1 MRLRPVVLASLTVLL
16 CAAGVARVVADGEVD
31 GSTRRAAHAGP
42 ASGSDQAS
50 TSGPGA
56 TAGSGERLIGAAP
69 DHFDGAPA
77 PGTAAACVARPGPPA
92 SAGTWAVIVG
102 IDDYPGSDHDLR
114 SSVNDA
120 REVDTALS
128 VLGVPSANRLAL
140 LNGEAS
146 SCGIRSALDWL
157 VARASPEATA
167 VFFFAGHARILGSGA
182 RAVMAADGSPIT
194 DGELGSGLS
203 GLQAR
208 RAWIAM
214 ATCYGAGFTAVLGPG
229 RVLTGAAGPNDL
241 AYEALDSDLSYMVDY
256 MVRRAIIGGGAPQSV
271 EAAFAYAQDGLGRTA
286 AARVPVQIDDAPGE
300 LDLRQSTAV
309 PLPTGTGVVA
319 DPAPQPPSPSPRPTP
334 PPAPPPVRVVPTT
347 VACKPLLGLICIG

>member
-1 MRLRPVVLASLTVLL
+1 MELRPVVLASLAALL
-16 CAAGVARVVADGEVD
+16 CAVGVTRVVSDTFDQHG
-31 GSTRRAAHAGP
+31 AGHP
-42 ASGSDQAS
+42 RS
-50 TSGPGA
+50 A
-56 TAGSGERLIGAAP
+56 TASSPVIPAPTGGLATTGSGERVIDAAP
-69 DHFDGAPA
+69 DHFEGAPA
-77 PGTAAACVARPGPPA
+77 PGTTTTCAARSGPPA

-102 IDDYPGSDHDLR
+102 IDDYPGSGHDLR

-120 REVDTALS
+120 HEVDTALS
-128 VLGVPSANRLAL
+128 VLGVPSANRLVL
-140 LNGEAS
+140 RDGEAS

-194 DGELGSGLS
+194 DGELGSALS

-214 ATCYGAGFTAVLGPG
+214 ATCYGAGFTAALGPG
-229 RVLTGAAGPNDL
+229 RVLTGAAGANEL

-256 MVRRAIIGGGAPQSV
+256 MVRRAIVDGGAPQSV
-271 EAAFAYAQDGLGRTA
+271 EAAFAYAQDGLGRAA

-300 LDLRQSTAV
+300 LDLRQSSSV
-309 PLPTGTGVVA
+309 PLPVASGVVA
-319 DPAPQPPSPSPRPTP
+319 DPSPSPAGPSPRPV
-334 PPAPPPVRVVPTT
+334 PPAPPPPVRVVPTT